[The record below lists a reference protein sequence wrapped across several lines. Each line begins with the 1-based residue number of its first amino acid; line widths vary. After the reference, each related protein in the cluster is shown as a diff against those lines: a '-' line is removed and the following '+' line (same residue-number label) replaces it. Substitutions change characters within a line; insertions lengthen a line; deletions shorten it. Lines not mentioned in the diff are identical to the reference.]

1 MPFEKTVLDN
11 GVTVVTESMS
21 GVRSAALGLWVRTG
35 SRDELPQTGG
45 ISHFM
50 EHMLFKGTPTRSALE
65 ISAAFDA
72 LGAEANAFTTKEQT
86 CFYARMMDEK
96 LGPCF
101 ELLADMLVNASFE
114 PQAAALEREVVIEEI
129 ARSEDTPDE
138 YVFDLFSAAS
148 LPGCALGR
156 PILGTRAVVAG
167 FGQEDLR
174 AYHGA
179 SYVGGNVTVACCG
192 NIEHAQL
199 VELASEH
206 LAALKPGLRR
216 VRPALQHAAP
226 LRVSALQ
233 KESEQAH
240 VVLGC
245 PAVSQSDPRRYAYA
259 LVDAA
264 LGGSMSS
271 RLFTEVR
278 EKRGLAY
285 SVFSTSQLFEDCGQ
299 FMVYAGTRPENLS
312 QVLQI
317 LQAEL
322 QRMAR
327 QGMGQ
332 DELDRVCEMVCGSYV
347 LGQESPRSHML
358 RLGKMACSGMELYEL
373 DQTLQSYRAVTLEDV
388 NAAAAELLSQELTAA
403 VISPCPVQE
412 VEGMVG

>member
-11 GVTVVTESMS
+11 GVTVVTEHMG

-35 SRDELPQTGG
+35 SRDEEPQMGG

-96 LGPCF
+96 LSQCF

-114 PQAAALEREVVIEEI
+114 PQAAEPEREVVIEEI
-129 ARSEDTPDE
+129 ARSEDTPDD
-138 YVFDLFSAAS
+138 YVFDLFSAAA

-156 PILGTRAVVAG
+156 PILGTRATVAG
-167 FGQEDLR
+167 FGQEELR
-174 AYHGA
+174 AYHSA
-179 SYVGGNVTVACCG
+179 CYVGGNVTVACCG
-192 NIEHAQL
+192 NVRHDRVVEQAQ
-199 VELASEH
+199 EH
-206 LAALKPGLRR
+206 LSALKAGPRR
-216 VRPALQHAAP
+216 VRPALQAAAP

-245 PAVSQSDPRRYAYA
+245 PSVSQTDPRRHAYA

-299 FMVYAGTRPENLS
+299 FMVYAGTRPENLP
-312 QVLQI
+312 QVLRL
-317 LQAEL
+317 LQDEL
-322 QRMAR
+322 GRMAR
-327 QGMGQ
+327 QGMGE
-332 DELDRVCEMVCGSYV
+332 DELHRVREMVCGSYV
-347 LGQESPRSHML
+347 LSQESPRSHML

-373 DQTLQSYRAVTLEDV
+373 DETLQSYRAVTLEQV
-388 NAAAAELLSQELTAA
+388 NRAAAELLSQGLTAA